1 MIRDDPKLNF
11 KDSGYNRAMPISN
24 INDDCYNAAILFSVV
39 LQLELVYLR
48 RCLQTGLSPSVLLR
62 GSILSDALPH
72 PLFST
77 L

>member
-48 RCLQTGLSPSVLLR
+48 FDEDVYKPVLVR
-62 GSILSDALPH
+62 QSFFVVQS
-72 PLFST
+72 
-77 L
+77 